1 MFAVRGIAVSL
12 SIYVVIYGVCSLAV
26 LLAWRKVWLWVQS
39 YPAKRCA
46 DLLFILRTTP
56 AAVAAGVTLAFAVP
70 SFLMLEPRT
79 VDEPLS
85 AVPLILGCCGIAVIV
100 VGVWKAAVALFRAS
114 ENIARWSSQATA
126 GACSP
131 VDSGNSVTV
140 RRISGPVP
148 PLTAAGILRP
158 SIWLSSTAEFVLNE
172 RELQTALR
180 HEGVHVRRL
189 DNLRKL
195 VLRMVA
201 FPGMA
206 ELESAWRE
214 ATEMAAD
221 DAAVSSAAEA
231 LDLAAAVIKLSTLTP
246 LQPLGELMTALV
258 HTPLESV
265 NARVGR
271 LIAWEE
277 RRQNPISGSSLR
289 YATFAAVALVA
300 ALAVSYSQM
309 LVGMHAATEWLVR

>member
-1 MFAVRGIAVSL
+1 
-12 SIYVVIYGVCSLAV
+12 
-26 LLAWRKVWLWVQS
+26 
-39 YPAKRCA
+39 
-46 DLLFILRTTP
+46 
-56 AAVAAGVTLAFAVP
+56 
-70 SFLMLEPRT
+70 
-79 VDEPLS
+79 
-85 AVPLILGCCGIAVIV
+85 VIV
-100 VGVWKAAVALFRAS
+100 AGVWKAAAALLRAS
-114 ENIARWSSQATA
+114 KNIARWSSQAMA

-131 VDSGNSVTV
+131 IDSRNSVTV

-158 SIWLSSTAEFVLNE
+158 SIWLSRAAEFVLNE
-172 RELQTALR
+172 RELQSALR

-195 VLRMVA
+195 VLRVVA

-214 ATEMAAD
+214 ETEMAAD
-221 DAAVSSAAEA
+221 DAAVSNASEA

-246 LQPLGELMTALV
+246 LQPPGELMTALV

-265 NARVGR
+265 NVRVSR

-277 RRQNPISGSSLR
+277 RRQNSIPGWSSR
-289 YATFAAVALVA
+289 YATFAAVAMVA
-300 ALAVSYSQM
+300 ALAVSYSQL
-309 LVGMHAATEWLVR
+309 LVRMHVATEWLVR

>member
-12 SIYVVIYGVCSLAV
+12 SIFVVIYGVFSLAV
-26 LLAWRKVWLWVQS
+26 LLAWRKVWLWGQS
-39 YPAKRCA
+39 YAARRCA
-46 DLLFILRTTP
+46 DLLFILRTSP
-56 AAVAAGVTLAFAVP
+56 FAAAAAVTLVFAVP
-70 SFLMLEPRT
+70 SFLLLEPRT
-79 VDEPLS
+79 ADEPIGW
-85 AVPLILGCCGIAVIV
+85 APLILGCCGIAVIV
-100 VGVWKAAVALFRAS
+100 AGVWKASAALLRAS
-114 ENIARWSSQATA
+114 ENIARWSSQAKA

-131 VDSGNSVTV
+131 IDSRNSVTV
-140 RRISGPVP
+140 RRISGPIP

-195 VLRMVA
+195 VLRIVA

-214 ATEMAAD
+214 AAEMAAD
-221 DAAVSSAAEA
+221 DAAVSNAAEA
-231 LDLAAAVIKLSTLTP
+231 LDLAAAVIKLSTLPP
-246 LQPLGELMTALV
+246 LQPPGELMTALV

-265 NARVGR
+265 NARVAR

-277 RRQNPISGSSLR
+277 RRQNPIPGSSLR
-289 YATFAAVALVA
+289 YAVFAAVALVA
-300 ALAVSYSQM
+300 ALAVSYSHM
-309 LVGMHAATEWLVR
+309 LSGMHAATEWLVR

>member
-12 SIYVVIYGVCSLAV
+12 SIFVVIYAVFSLAV
-26 LLAWRKVWLWVQS
+26 LLVWRKVWLWGRS
-39 YPAKRCA
+39 HPARRCA
-46 DLLFILRTTP
+46 DLLFILRTSP
-56 AAVAAGVTLAFAVP
+56 FSLAAGVTLAFAVP
-70 SFLMLEPRT
+70 SFLLLEPRT
-79 VDEPLS
+79 VDEPIG

-100 VGVWKAAVALFRAS
+100 VGVWKAAAALLRAS
-114 ENIARWSSQATA
+114 ENIARWSSRATT
-126 GACSP
+126 GACGP
-131 VDSGNSVTV
+131 VDSRNPITV
-140 RRISGPVP
+140 RRISGSVP
-148 PLTAAGILRP
+148 PLIATGILRP
-158 SIWLSSTAEFVLNE
+158 SILLSSTAEFVLNE
-172 RELQTALR
+172 RELKSALR
-180 HEGVHVRRL
+180 HEGAHVRRL

-195 VLRMVA
+195 VLRIVA
-201 FPGMA
+201 FPGMG

-277 RRQNPISGSSLR
+277 RRQNSIPGSSLR
-289 YATFAAVALVA
+289 YAMCAAVALVA

>member
-12 SIYVVIYGVCSLAV
+12 SIFVVIYGVFSLAV
-26 LLAWRKVWLWVQS
+26 LLAWRKIWLWVQS

-46 DLLFILRTTP
+46 DLLFILRTAP
-56 AAVAAGVTLAFAVP
+56 FAVAAGVTLAFAVP
-70 SFLMLEPRT
+70 SFLLLEPRT
-79 VDEPLS
+79 VDEPIGG
-85 AVPLILGCCGIAVIV
+85 VPLILGCCGIAVIV
-100 VGVWKAAVALFRAS
+100 AGVGKAAAALLRAS

-195 VLRMVA
+195 VLRVVA

-221 DAAVSSAAEA
+221 DAAVSSASEA

-246 LQPLGELMTALV
+246 LQPPGELMTALI

-277 RRQNPISGSSLR
+277 RRQNSIPGSSLR
-289 YATFAAVALVA
+289 YAMCAAVVLVA

-309 LVGMHAATEWLVR
+309 LVGMHSATEWLVR

>member
-1 MFAVRGIAVSL
+1 MFAARGIAVSL
-12 SIYVVIYGVCSLAV
+12 SIFVVIYCVFSAAV
-26 LLAWRKVWLWVQS
+26 LLTWRKIWLWGQS
-39 YPAKRCA
+39 HPAKRCA
-46 DLLFILRTTP
+46 DLLFILRTSP
-56 AAVAAGVTLAFAVP
+56 FALAAGVTLAFAVP
-70 SFLMLEPRT
+70 SFLLLEPRT
-79 VDEPLS
+79 VDEPLGV
-85 AVPLILGCCGIAVIV
+85 VPLILGCCGIAMIAA
-100 VGVWKAAVALFRAS
+100 GVWKAAAALLRAS

-131 VDSGNSVTV
+131 IDSANSITV
-140 RRISGPVP
+140 RRISGSVP

-158 SIWLSSTAEFVLNE
+158 SVWLSSAAEFVLNE

-195 VLRMVA
+195 VLRIVA

-206 ELESAWRE
+206 EVESAWRE

-231 LDLAAAVIKLSTLTP
+231 LDLATAVIKLSTLTR
-246 LQPLGELMTALV
+246 LQPPEELMTALV

-271 LIAWEE
+271 LIEWEE
-277 RRQNPISGSSLR
+277 RRQNPIPGWSLR

-300 ALAVSYSQM
+300 ALAVSYSQL
-309 LVGMHAATEWLVR
+309 LVTMHAATEWLVR

>member
-1 MFAVRGIAVSL
+1 MFALRGIAVSL
-12 SIYVVIYGVCSLAV
+12 SIFVVIYGASSVAV
-26 LLAWRKVWLWVQS
+26 LLVWRKLWLWIQS

-46 DLLFILRTTP
+46 DLLFTLRTAP
-56 AAVAAGVTLAFAVP
+56 FAVAAGVTLAFAVP
-70 SFLMLEPRT
+70 SFLLLEPRI
-79 VDEPLS
+79 VDEPMGVS
-85 AVPLILGCCGIAVIV
+85 ALILGCCGIAVILT
-100 VGVWKAAVALFRAS
+100 GVWKAAAALLRAS

-131 VDSGNSVTV
+131 IDSGNSVTV

-148 PLTAAGILRP
+148 PLTAAGILQP
-158 SIWLSSTAEFVLNE
+158 SIWLSSAAEFVLNE
-172 RELQTALR
+172 RELESALR

-195 VLRMVA
+195 VLRVVA

-214 ATEMAAD
+214 AAEMAAD
-221 DAAVSSAAEA
+221 DAAVSSASEA

-277 RRQNPISGSSLR
+277 RRQNPMPGWSLR
-289 YATFAAVALVA
+289 YAMCAAVTLVA
-300 ALAVSYSQM
+300 TLAVSYSQL
-309 LVGMHAATEWLVR
+309 LVTMHAATEWLVR

>member
-1 MFAVRGIAVSL
+1 MFALRGIAVSL
-12 SIYVVIYGVCSLAV
+12 SIFVVIYGVFSLAV
-26 LLAWRKVWLWVQS
+26 LLAWRNIWLWIQS

-46 DLLFILRTTP
+46 DLLFILRTSP
-56 AAVAAGVTLAFAVP
+56 FAVAAGVTLAFAVP
-70 SFLMLEPRT
+70 SFLLLEPRT
-79 VDEPLS
+79 VDEPLG
-85 AVPLILGCCGIAVIV
+85 AVPLILGCCGIAAIV
-100 VGVWKAAVALFRAS
+100 AGGWKAAAALLRAW

-126 GACSP
+126 GVCSP
-131 VDSGNSVTV
+131 IDSRNSVTV

-158 SIWLSSTAEFVLNE
+158 SIWLSSTAECALNE
-172 RELQTALR
+172 RELKSALR

-195 VLRMVA
+195 VLRIVA

-214 ATEMAAD
+214 AMEMAAD

-231 LDLAAAVIKLSTLTP
+231 LDLADAVIKLSTLTP
-246 LQPLGELMTALV
+246 LQPPGELMTALV

-265 NARVGR
+265 NARVAR

-277 RRQNPISGSSLR
+277 RRQNSIPGSSLR
-289 YATFAAVALVA
+289 YAMCAAAALVA